1 MKKINLKKSNNP
13 VRTFRRNLK
22 NYLDHP
28 KLMRKFRSLLLF
40 FNSLKEQNEIS
51 EICSSKMRFTKIR
64 TKPEKTYQNMKPQL
78 NMGIINNLPEK

>member
-1 MKKINLKKSNNP
+1 
-13 VRTFRRNLK
+13 
-22 NYLDHP
+22 
-28 KLMRKFRSLLLF
+28 MRKFRSLLLF

-78 NMGIINNLPEK
+78 NMGIINNLPEKWRKPAVIYEWNGIIHLYK